1 MIEIIRDEIA
11 RLQDHFEALPTKE
24 CAASRRRIGRQL
36 VELVGLLEDVEREEA
51 RSCAAGLRQG
61 LGREE

>member
-11 RLQDHFEALPTKE
+11 RLQERFEELPAKA

-36 VELVGLLEDVEREEA
+36 VELAGLIEDVEREEA

-61 LGREE
+61 LGREG